1 MLYVCYSVNDTY
13 VPEAGISL
21 TGFFENN
28 PDYEPE
34 EVFFLDYGIFPDNK
48 WRLDRMAANYGRRIT
63 YLPAKAYTDEV
74 KRRFPQL
81 KGWKGSMAPN
91 AKPFVDKIMPDYV
104 DRLLFIDADTVVT
117 GSVAPLSS
125 LDMCGAALGVVPS
138 NWITQDVRKGRLSLI
153 SGNRFYFNSGV
164 LLFDLAAWRR
174 ENCHQMIIDTLDKEI
189 DLTWPD
195 QSLLNNAIPERLL
208 CILPLKYNYRSHNFH
223 PSQERG
229 WMRIG
234 HNQSDA
240 EIEESIQH
248 PVIVHFMDGWPN
260 GRPWHEQCRSSRK
273 DDYLHYKALSPWKD
287 LPLYPA
293 RKLKSPK
300 GFRKKCKFWLIHQM
314 CERRPFWLIH
324 LIHLLLNRY

>member
-1 MLYVCYSVNDTY
+1 MLYVCYSTNDTY
-13 VPEAGISL
+13 VPEAGVSL

-28 PDYEPE
+28 PDYEPK

-48 WRLDRMAANYGRRIT
+48 WRLDRLAASYGRRIT

-91 AKPFVDKIMPDYV
+91 AKPFVDKIIPDYV

-125 LDMCGAALGVVPS
+125 LDMGGAALGVVPS
-138 NWITQDVRKGRLSLI
+138 CWTTQRVRKGRLSLI
-153 SGNRFYFNSGV
+153 SGNQFYFNSGV

-174 ENCHQMIIDTLDKEI
+174 ENCHQMIIDTLGKDV

-208 CILPLKYNYRSHNFH
+208 CILPLKYNYRSHNLH

-234 HNQSDA
+234 HHHSDA
-240 EIEESIQH
+240 EIEESIKH
-248 PVIVHFMDGWPN
+248 PVIVHYMDGWPG

-293 RKLKSPK
+293 QKLKSPK
-300 GFRKKCKFWLIHQM
+300 GLHKKCNFWLMHQM